1 MTYLPHHFAKAF
13 VDLAYNEPEA
23 KQVEMAQGL
32 VAAVTKHRLQNKLPV
47 ILAEI
52 ERLITKKAGGRV
64 ISLELARS
72 NTKLAEVFKKIC
84 RPEDSFQVTE
94 KTDLIAGARLI
105 IDNEKILDCSF
116 SRRLATM
123 FSGLA

>member
-13 VDLAYNEPEA
+13 IDLAYNQPAA
-23 KQVEMAQGL
+23 KQVEMAKGL
-32 VAAVTKHRLQNKLPV
+32 ISSVNKHGLQNKLPT

-52 ERLITKKAGGRV
+52 ERLITKKAGGQV
-64 ISLELARS
+64 VSLELARS

-94 KTDLIAGARLI
+94 KADLIAGARLI

-116 SRRLATM
+116 SRRLANM